1 MILAEITN
9 FMCVQLSALRHSLN
23 KWSDVIKHFLHYLV
37 LVDSQSYESLQL
49 L

>member
-9 FMCVQLSALRHSLN
+9 FMCGQLLALCPSLN
-23 KWSDVIKHFLHYLV
+23 KWSDAIKHFLHYLV
-37 LVDSQSYESLQL
+37 LVDSQLYESLQL

>member
-9 FMCVQLSALRHSLN
+9 FMCGQLLALRPSLN
-23 KWSDVIKHFLHYLV
+23 KWSDAIKHFLHYLV
-37 LVDSQSYESLQL
+37 LVDSQLYESLQL